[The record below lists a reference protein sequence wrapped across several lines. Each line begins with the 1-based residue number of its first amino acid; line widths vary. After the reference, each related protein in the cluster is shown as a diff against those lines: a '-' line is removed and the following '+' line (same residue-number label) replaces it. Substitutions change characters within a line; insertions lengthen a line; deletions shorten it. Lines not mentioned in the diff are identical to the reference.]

1 MELIKEIHDK
11 DLGIKPMVKGDIR
24 YRLRRA
30 ARALVFQ
37 GNKIAV
43 LNAKALFL
51 HQLPG
56 GGVEGNESIGEG
68 LMREVMEETGC
79 IINQIQ
85 DLGVVIEYRNEI
97 ELIQVSYVFT
107 GNVQDGSRQ
116 PVFTGEEI
124 DEGFVLEW
132 MTVDEAFALMK
143 NQDRPNT
150 YACRFRGARD
160 AAILE
165 YYLNKE

>member
-1 MELIKEIHDK
+1 MELIKEIHDE
-11 DLGIKPMVKGDIR
+11 DLGIKPIVKGDIR

-30 ARALVFQ
+30 ARALIFK
-37 GNKIAV
+37 GDKIAV
-43 LNAKALFL
+43 LNVKALFL

-56 GGVEGNESIGEG
+56 GGVEDNESIDEG

-85 DLGVVIEYRNEI
+85 ELGVVIEYRKEF
-97 ELIQVSYVFT
+97 ELIQVSYVFI
-107 GNVQDGSRQ
+107 GNVQDGSGQ
-116 PVFTGEEI
+116 PVFTAEEI
-124 DEGFVLEW
+124 GEGCVLEW

-143 NQDRPNT
+143 NQDKPST
-150 YACRFRGARD
+150 YACRFRSARD

-165 YYLNKE
+165 YYLNKK